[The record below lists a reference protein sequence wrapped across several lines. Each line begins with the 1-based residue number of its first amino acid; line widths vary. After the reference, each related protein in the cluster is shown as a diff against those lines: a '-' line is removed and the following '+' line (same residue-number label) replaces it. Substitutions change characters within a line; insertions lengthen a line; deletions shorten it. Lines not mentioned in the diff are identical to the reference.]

1 MFRTIL
7 TLWYLYLCFSL
18 LEQPASLDCSCTTA
32 AVGLI
37 IAAAIRYVSASPSL
51 SPSFLPNSLT
61 PGPMKAHS
69 AHTQTHSNSHS
80 HAHMHRLCEFQS
92 GRKGGRAGR
101 GCSSF
106 TSPVAKCCLTERL
119 RLCQNV
125 DEKPQWLPPR
135 SSPVSVM
142 EALSRRSAICAA

>member
-51 SPSFLPNSLT
+51 SLSFLPNSLS
-61 PGPMKAHS
+61 PGPMKAHT
-69 AHTQTHSNSHS
+69 AHTYKHTLNSHS
-80 HAHMHRLCEFQS
+80 HSHGTGCVS
-92 GRKGGRAGR
+92 SKVGGRAGS

-135 SSPVSVM
+135 SSPASVM
-142 EALSRRSAICAA
+142 EALSRRSAICTA